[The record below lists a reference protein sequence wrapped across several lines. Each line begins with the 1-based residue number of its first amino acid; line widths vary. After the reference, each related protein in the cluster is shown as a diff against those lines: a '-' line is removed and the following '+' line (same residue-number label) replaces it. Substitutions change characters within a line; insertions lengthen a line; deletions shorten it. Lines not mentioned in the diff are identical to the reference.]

1 MRSKLTRR
9 RFLSTTCAGAAT
21 TGLSGRKA
29 SARRTSLSSSDKL
42 ALLGGAPV
50 RSAPFPSWPVIGE
63 REETD
68 LIETL
73 RGKRWNRIG
82 GSVVEKFEKIWAE
95 RIGAPYCLATSSGT
109 SALVC
114 SMNALEIG
122 PGDEVIVPVYTFV
135 ATVNPVLLQHAL
147 PVLVDTDRETFQI
160 DAARIERAITKRTR
174 AIVPVH
180 LGGAAANLD
189 VILPIAKKHKLFVVE
204 DACQSHLAEW
214 RGRKVGTLG
223 NLGCFSFQASK
234 HLNSGEGG
242 AVVSANAGLIEICKS
257 FHNQGRGALNAGMS
271 YVRNGD
277 NRRLTEFQ
285 GALLLAQLTRLE
297 EQAKAREQNAEYL
310 TKMLR
315 EIPGIAPAKM
325 YEGCTRNA
333 YHLYMLRYDANHFSG
348 LAREHFIK
356 ALRAEGI
363 PCSSGYSPL
372 NQEPFLKNTLHSRA
386 FRYIYSPK
394 VIAEVEERNR
404 CPENDRLC
412 QEAVWFTQ
420 NLLLGAK
427 QDMDQIAEAIRKI
440 QNQASLLARARR

>member
-1 MRSKLTRR
+1 MRSNLTRR
-9 RFLSTTCAGAAT
+9 RFLSTTCASAAAA
-21 TGLSGRKA
+21 GLSGLD
-29 SARRTSLSSSDKL
+29 ARADRLTAPVDDKL
-42 ALLGGAPV
+42 AALGGTPV
-50 RSAPFPSWPVIGE
+50 RSEPFPSWPVIGE
-63 REETD
+63 REEQD
-68 LIETL
+68 LIGTL

-82 GSVVEKFEKIWAE
+82 GSHVEKFEKVWAE
-95 RIGAPYCLATSSGT
+95 RTGAQHCLATSSGT

-122 PGDEVIVPVYTFV
+122 PGDEVIAPVYTFV

-147 PVLVDTDRETFQI
+147 PVFVDTDRETFQI
-160 DAARIERAITKRTR
+160 DAGKIERAITRRTR
-174 AIVPVH
+174 AIIPVH

-189 VILPIAKKHKLFVVE
+189 AILSIAKKHKLFVIE

-214 RGRKVGTLG
+214 RGRKVGTYG
-223 NLGCFSFQASK
+223 DLGCFSFQASK

-242 AVVSANAGLIEICKS
+242 AVISNNSELIEICKS
-257 FHNQGRGALNAGMS
+257 FHNQGRGEMNAGMA

-297 EQAKAREQNAEYL
+297 DQARTREQNAEYL
-310 TKMLR
+310 TKLLR

-333 YHLYMLRYDANHFSG
+333 YHLYMLRYDAQAFSG
-348 LAREHFIK
+348 LSRERFLK
-356 ALRAEGI
+356 ALRAEGV
-363 PCSSGYSPL
+363 PCSSGYTPL
-372 NQEPFLKNTLHSRA
+372 NKEPFMKNTLGSRA

-394 VIAEVEERNR
+394 VLAELEERNR

-412 QEAVWFTQ
+412 QEAIWFTQ
-420 NLLLGAK
+420 NMLLGSK
-427 QDMDQIAEAIRKI
+427 TDMDQIAEAVRKI
-440 QNQASLLARARR
+440 QKQASLLARA